1 MLCNIGTTI
10 MCSSFMLSN
19 TQYIQ
24 LIKLKNSPLIPYHD
38 KQKINLVFY
47 KQFEKYAIKI
57 AIEFKKMHRHK
68 CKNIFTNEIIFASKI
83 GLYKAVQKF
92 NGSSPFTEF
101 CKIYIHSEL
110 YKLLTDTYSLSV
122 LPSSYRKTSKS
133 NLTTLEKIRYKKLL
147 NPSFSN
153 NEYQFNTNNVLKNTN
168 IDENSNDILD
178 KYNQLEKI
186 RIIWSIIDN
195 TLDPFSK
202 RVMHL
207 KYDYLFNKQRTN
219 KHVAILMGCSEEYVR
234 KKESAA
240 KLRIMH
246 NYNFYKNCNNL

>member
-24 LIKLKNSPLIPYHD
+24 LIKLKNSPLIPYDD

-133 NLTTLEKIRYKKLL
+133 NLTTLQKIRYKKLL
-147 NPSFSN
+147 NPSLSD
-153 NEYQFNTNNVLKNTN
+153 NEYQFINLKN
-168 IDENSNDILD
+168 IDKNSNDILD
-178 KYNQLEKI
+178 KYNQLEKT
-186 RIIWSIIDN
+186 RIIWSIID

-219 KHVAILMGCSEEYVR
+219 KHVAILMCCSEEYVR
-234 KKESAA
+234 KKEINA
-240 KLRIMH
+240 KMQILQIIQT
-246 NYNFYKNCNNL
+246 YKNYKTL